1 MVWSV
6 GTEGEGTES
15 DRRACGHPLPMRQ
28 PLSYITRAA
37 PHSAFSSMDRALHI
51 HRPGIVEPVTHSPLV
66 PSLCTVYIRC
76 CPAARSVPCCEFERL
91 FAAVTL
97 PSLFPLIKRPPA
109 ASNMGRV
116 KRTSQELSEGPS
128 RFDRRRSLSSGAG
141 RAAAR
146 TAAVQRVAASGA
158 PASGTVG
165 EGTAGSVAAAPG
177 GTVQVPVGTATGT
190 RGRAERLSATGTAAD
205 LPPPYRRYRP
215 GTAVLREIRPC
226 PRPSN
231 LLIRR
236 LPFQRLVREV
246 AADVQANLRLDPI
259 AVDTLQHAVEDY
271 MVQIFKD
278 SVLCATHAKRVTVTL
293 KDLRLAMR
301 IRGDR
306 FRF

>member
-1 MVWSV
+1 
-6 GTEGEGTES
+6 
-15 DRRACGHPLPMRQ
+15 
-28 PLSYITRAA
+28 
-37 PHSAFSSMDRALHI
+37 
-51 HRPGIVEPVTHSPLV
+51 
-66 PSLCTVYIRC
+66 
-76 CPAARSVPCCEFERL
+76 
-91 FAAVTL
+91 
-97 PSLFPLIKRPPA
+97 
-109 ASNMGRV
+109 MGRV
-116 KRTSQELSEGPS
+116 KRTSEELSEGPS
-128 RFDRRRSLSSGAG
+128 GFDRRRSLRSHAG

-146 TAAVQRVAASGA
+146 TAAAQHVAVAAA

-165 EGTAGSVAAAPG
+165 QDTPGSVAAADG
-177 GTVQVPVGTATGT
+177 GTVQAPVGTAAGT
-190 RGRAERLSATGTAAD
+190 RGRAQRPAATGTSAD
-205 LPPPYRRYRP
+205 LPPPCRRYRP
-215 GTAVLREIRPC
+215 RTAVLREIRPF
-226 PRPSN
+226 PRRSN

-246 AADVQANLRLDPI
+246 AADVQENLRLDPI